1 VTKVSDGRQAFPQR
15 SGSLDRAPEN
25 TAALVVGG
33 GLAGIA
39 AACVL
44 AERGVAVTVVERE
57 DYLGGR
63 LGTWKET
70 LPDGTELRMERGF
83 HAFFRQY
90 YNLRELLKRVD
101 PDLRRLVR
109 LHDYPVLAPGGAI
122 QSFEDLPTRPPWN
135 IVSLVR
141 RADTFR
147 YRDLLKVNGLAALD
161 MLRFDPERTYEQHDG
176 TTARDYLDSLRFPP
190 AARRMMFDV
199 FSHSFFNP
207 EERMSAADLL
217 MMFHFYFMANPEGLV
232 FDVLDDEFEASLW
245 TPFRTYL
252 EDLGVRFRLGVEVTS
267 MGRSSADRWTVEC
280 CETGEEATDTESP
293 DLVVLAVTVPG
304 LQWIASRSPGLGDAR
319 WRQNVADLRLTLPF
333 AVWRLWLDRPVN
345 SDRHPFVGTAGYP
358 YLDNISVYTMFEEES
373 RRWADATEGSVVEL
387 HAYAVPEDV
396 GEAALRASMLEG
408 LHDLYPE
415 TRDARALHEVFRLDQ
430 DCPAFPPGG
439 HARRPG
445 VKTPA
450 EGVALA
456 GDFVRLPFPTAL
468 MERATAS
475 GFLAA
480 NHVLTR
486 WDVRPE
492 PIWSVPLVGPL
503 VRRR

>member
-1 VTKVSDGRQAFPQR
+1 VSRARDGRRPVPQPEGR
-15 SGSLDRAPEN
+15 RDRAPEG
-25 TAALVVGG
+25 TTALVAGG

-39 AACVL
+39 AACAL

-57 DYLGGR
+57 SSLGGR
-63 LGTWKET
+63 LRTWPET
-70 LPDGTELRMERGF
+70 LPDGTVVRMERGF

-90 YNLRELLKRVD
+90 YNLRELLRRVD

-109 LHDYPVLAPGGAI
+109 LHDYPVLAPGGEM

-147 YRDLLKVNGLAALD
+147 YRDLLRVNGLAALE
-161 MLRFDPERTYEQHDG
+161 MLRFHPERTYERHDE

-190 AARRMMFDV
+190 EARRMMFDV

-207 EERMSAADLL
+207 EDGMSAADML

-245 TPFRTYL
+245 GPFRSYL
-252 EDLGVRFRLGVEVTS
+252 EGLGVRFALSAEVAS
-267 MGRSSADRWTVEC
+267 VAPVAGGRWSATIRSRERG
-280 CETGEEATDTESP
+280 GEDGRVA

-304 LQWIASRSPGLGDAR
+304 LQAIVEASPALGDPA
-319 WRQNVADLRLTLPF
+319 WRESVAGLSLTLPF

-345 SDRHPFVGTAGYP
+345 ADRAPFVGTAGYP
-358 YLDNISVYTMFEEES
+358 LLDNISVYETFEDES
-373 RRWADATEGSVVEL
+373 RRWAERVEGSVVEL
-387 HAYAVPEDV
+387 HAYAVPEETT
-396 GEAALRASMLEG
+396 EAEMRDAMLAG

-415 TRDARALHEVFRLDQ
+415 TRGAGVLHEHFRVDR

-439 HARRPG
+439 EASRPG
-445 VKTPA
+445 VPTPA
-450 EGVALA
+450 PGVALA

-468 MERATAS
+468 MERAAAS
-475 GFLAA
+475 GFLAS
-480 NHVLTR
+480 NHLLAGR
-486 WDVRPE
+486 DVRPE
-492 PIWSVPLVGPL
+492 PIWSVPLRGPL
-503 VRRR
+503 TRLG